1 MPKSIIVYILLIFVI
16 SSCTE
21 SRYPGPLSP
30 EESMKTFQLHD
41 EFEIEIFAT
50 EPYVKDPVSMV
61 FDEAGNIYVVEMP
74 DYPYKPEPGEGRG
87 KIKLLRD
94 TDGDGRIDEA
104 TVFVENIA
112 EATSML
118 PWKDGLLVTAAPHIY
133 YFKDEDGDG
142 VAESSEI
149 LFSGFFEH
157 NSEAQ
162 ITNLRYGVDNWIYAS
177 NHGQAGEVTSTFKP
191 DEPPVQMRGADFRFR
206 MDKEL
211 YELTTGPGQ
220 FGLTLDDFGNRFFT
234 QNTLHIRHAVI
245 PRRYVFRHS
254 HLPSTVSITNISDHE
269 LEMFQETPPPYWRAE
284 RTRRRNEAYQEQNL
298 DRVEYAEDHFTGASG
313 GTIYL
318 GDAFPEEFYGDI
330 FTGEVAGN
338 LVHRDVITPHP
349 EHPTFVAS
357 RADEE
362 KDKEFLS
369 STDSWFR
376 PSNFAVGPD
385 GYLYVID
392 MYRQHIE
399 TPLSIP
405 EDLKEEMDFLYGSEH
420 GRIYRIKPKNEQP
433 REIASVDLRDKP
445 ANEYVELLDHPNQWW
460 RLQAQRLLVERQDKS
475 VIPDVMNILETHE
488 DPRARAHALYVLEG
502 LDALNPSI
510 VRQAMTDGHA
520 GVRKHGVIL
529 SERFPE
535 CLPQLLESVDEP
547 SIETAFQI
555 TLSLGEFSGSGV
567 IEALAKLSDKYGH
580 NQWFRTGILS
590 SEPGS
595 SPALIQALW
604 NQKSFFEADR
614 PEHLVFFEHFSHVI
628 GSRNQKDQVD
638 TYFNFLTSTLK
649 DREDWQNA
657 GIKGFTA
664 GLGRSADDELKEK
677 LSALDDLAKEG
688 VNEWVEGIKELLGNS

>member
-1 MPKSIIVYILLIFVI
+1 MPKSVIYLLFIFILW
-16 SSCTE
+16 SCSE

-30 EESMKTFQLHD
+30 EESMATFQLHD
-41 EFEIEIFAT
+41 DFEIEIFAT
-50 EPYVKDPVSMV
+50 EPHVKDPVSMV

-74 DYPYKPEPGEGRG
+74 DYPFKPEPGEGEG
-87 KIKLLRD
+87 KIKLLKD

-104 TVFVENIA
+104 TVFVENIS

-162 ITNLRYGVDNWIYAS
+162 ITNLRFGVDNWIYAS
-177 NHGQAGEVTSTFKP
+177 NHGQAGEVTSTFNP
-191 DEPPVQMRGADFRFR
+191 DEPPLQMRGADFRFR
-206 MDKEL
+206 LDKEL

-245 PRRYVFRHS
+245 PRRYMFRHN
-254 HLPSTVSITNISDHE
+254 HLPSTVSIVNISDHE

-298 DRVEYAEDHFTGASG
+298 DRVEHAEDHFTGASG

-318 GDAFPEEFYGDI
+318 GDAFPPEFYGNI

-349 EHPTFVAS
+349 EDPTFIAS

-420 GRIYRIKPKNEQP
+420 GRIYRIKPKNEQS
-433 REIASVDLRDKP
+433 REIAPVDLRGQP
-445 ANEYVELLDHPNQWW
+445 ANAYVKLLAHPNQWW
-460 RLQAQRLLVERQDKS
+460 RSQAQRLLLERQDKS
-475 VIPDVMNILETHE
+475 VVPDVINIFENHE
-488 DPRARAHALYVLEG
+488 DPRARVHALYVLEG
-502 LDALNPSI
+502 LDVLSPAI
-510 VRQAMTDGHA
+510 VRQAMKDSHA

-535 CLPQLLESVDEP
+535 CLPQLLEAVDEP
-547 SIETAFQI
+547 SIETAFQV
-555 TLSLGEFSGSGV
+555 TLSLGEFSGPKV
-567 IEALAKLSDKYGH
+567 IEALAKLSEKYGH
-580 NQWFRTGILS
+580 NQWFLKGILS

-604 NQKSFFEADR
+604 NQKSFFESDR
-614 PEHLVFFEHFSHVI
+614 PEHLVFFENFSNVI

-649 DREDWQNA
+649 DKEDWQNA
-657 GIKGFTA
+657 GMKGFTA
-664 GLGRSADDELKEK
+664 GVGRSADDALKENLK
-677 LSALDDLAKEG
+677 GLEDLAQEG
-688 VNEWVEGIKELLGNS
+688 VSEWVRGLKELLENH